1 MDKIYKCT
9 VTCTFRV
16 MENRL
21 DEYIPQTGIIAGFK
35 LRDGRTVRPIIGM
48 EIESKDDGSQYKCV
62 TSQNEM
68 AKLGL
73 EDMEYDVSDFQEDEL
88 LSENLE
94 NEEYEAMPIENVPA
108 NLEPRFDST
117 REIIERRLKE
127 GK

>member
-16 MENRL
+16 LENRL
-21 DEYIPQTGIIAGFK
+21 DEYIPQTGIVAGFK
-35 LRDGRTVRPIIGM
+35 LRDGRTVRPVIGM
-48 EIESKDDGSQYKCV
+48 EVESKDGSKFKSV
-62 TSQNEM
+62 TSQNEI

-73 EDMEYDVSDFQEDEL
+73 EDMEYDVSDFEEDEPA
-88 LSENLE
+88 SEHLE
-94 NEEYEAMPIENVPA
+94 NEEYEDMPIENIPA

-117 REIIERRLKE
+117 KDIIERRLKE